1 MEGEVL
7 KEDEE
12 VFKVPEVKR
21 KMNLCEMETTSK
33 KKAKDETV
41 TTSSEEVSNAS
52 DVSGS
57 ESVSEVQGEENMS
70 KDYNGYS
77 LERIKRFLQRAKG
90 MRNVEVLAFFPDLLL
105 FIEFS

>member
-77 LERIKRFLQRAKG
+77 LERMKRFLQRTKG
-90 MRNVEVLAFFPDLLL
+90 MRNVEVIAFFPDLLL